1 MDADNTVDID
11 RELLSAYLDDAL
23 TKADRARVEML
34 LRVSDSFGRELA
46 EMVRVRQL
54 FAAWSPPAPDQFFV
68 RRVDIKVREE
78 MARIK
83 NRWGLQ
89 KLATAAMLLISIGSL
104 AFLSQRLDRNV
115 EPVTLDAFLQGSL
128 DSEVREVAS
137 LTEDDFSKD
146 RVLDLVLSDNTR

>member
-34 LRVSDSFGRELA
+34 LRVSDSFRRELA

-68 RRVDIKVREE
+68 RRVDIKVQKE
-78 MARIK
+78 MAWIK

-115 EPVTLDAFLQGSL
+115 EPVTLDTFLQGSL

-146 RVLDLVLSDNTR
+146 RVLNLVLSDNTR

>member
-68 RRVDIKVREE
+68 RRVDIKVQKEV
-78 MARIK
+78 ARIK

>member
-54 FAAWSPPAPDQFFV
+54 FAAWSPPAPDRFFV
-68 RRVDIKVREE
+68 RRVDIKVQKE